1 VIAVVRSAFRA
12 LEIESTE
19 TREAWRLLDAES
31 VVHKPV
37 RDMYGTRLNRRQL
50 DIGEVRGG

>member
-1 VIAVVRSAFRA
+1 VP

-19 TREAWRLLDAES
+19 TREAWRLLGAES

-37 RDMYGTRLNRRQL
+37 NDMYGTRLNRRQL

>member
-1 VIAVVRSAFRA
+1 MP